1 VAAYDPLLGKTLGGR
16 YRIAGIIG
24 SGSMATV
31 YRAEHAGDPPEV
43 ALKIMN
49 PAISGDPRFLRRFR
63 REATTSA
70 RFSHPNT
77 VRILEYGVDG
87 RHVFIAMELAPG
99 REVAELLVQERRFS
113 ERRAAQ
119 IMIEVCG
126 ALEAAHAAGIVHR
139 DLKPENIM
147 IYQEPRDPTVDRIKV
162 LDFGLAK
169 LLEDAP
175 PVNAKGSELSVTR
188 SAITSLGAVIGTPE
202 YISPEQARSEP
213 VDARSDI
220 YACGVLLYQM
230 VTGHAPFTDGDA
242 LEIIVRHVREAPR
255 RPGERIHDLNP
266 RLESI
271 ILTALAKQASQRQQ
285 SAAELRAAL
294 RDVLP
299 ELPSMAHPSILPGA
313 GGWGG
318 VVPTSGGAL
327 ALERTAQAIS
337 FAVQVPVESDS
348 GVSAFEP
355 TIQRRI
361 TDDIVSGS
369 AITALHQ
376 LAGAPRVPDPPSER
390 YPPQRTFTV
399 QDAPTTEMPAP
410 ISARE
415 GPVSAPFPVPSPL
428 LAPVAPLAPLAPQA
442 PGRLPSETTAI
453 IIGVVIGLIVFG
465 IVFAIIMVIV

>member
-1 VAAYDPLLGKTLGGR
+1 MAAYDPLLGKTLGGR
-16 YRIAGIIG
+16 YRIARVIG
-24 SGSMATV
+24 AGSMATV
-31 YRAEHAGDPPEV
+31 YRAEQAGDPPEV

-63 REATTSA
+63 REAMTAA

-77 VRILEYGVDG
+77 VRIFEYGVDG

-99 REVAELLVQERRFS
+99 REVAALLAEERRFS

-126 ALEAAHAAGIVHR
+126 ALEAAHAGGIVHR

-147 IYQEPRDPTVDRIKV
+147 IYQERRDPTVDRIKV

-175 PVNAKGSELSVTR
+175 ASSTTGSALSVTR
-188 SAITSLGAVIGTPE
+188 SAITNLGAVIGTPE

-255 RPGERIHDLNP
+255 RPGERIHGLNP
-266 RLESI
+266 RFESI
-271 ILTALAKQASQRQQ
+271 ILTALAKEPSQRQQ
-285 SAAELRAAL
+285 SASELRAAL
-294 RDVLP
+294 FDVLP
-299 ELPSMAHPSILPGA
+299 ELPSNAHPSILPGA

-318 VVPTSGGAL
+318 YVSAESAP
-327 ALERTAQAIS
+327 LELQRTAQAFS
-337 FAVQVPVESDS
+337 FVVPVESGS
-348 GVSAFEP
+348 GSVVSPFEP
-355 TIQRRI
+355 TVQRRL

-376 LAGAPRVPDPPSER
+376 LSGAPPLLMPEPPSER
-390 YPPQRTFTV
+390 YPAPQPLV
-399 QDAPTTEMPAP
+399 LPDVATTEMRAP

-415 GPVSAPFPVPSPL
+415 GPRSASLPIPSQASPL
-428 LAPVAPLAPLAPQA
+428 GAPPKAHW
-442 PGRLPSETTAI
+442 LPSETAAI
-453 IIGVVIGLIVFG
+453 VIGVIIGLL
-465 IVFAIIMVIV
+465 VFAVVFVIILVIL